1 MRLIR
6 IFTAFVFVAS
16 MTLQARA
23 QGTGLNAFDLNE
35 KAISYLWNN
44 LDSAEQYAR
53 FAHDVSGRHSDERAK
68 AVNTLARI
76 ATIRMD
82 YTQAWELYSSVAGIT
97 NNMLE
102 IVGAEI
108 GLMRICQRTS
118 DNVSFYEYRN
128 NILLHLRALHEE
140 SGVLNDAQMERLQ
153 SLERSFRMESALYWF
168 ELEQWGQAGREMA
181 YVVPDNL
188 LRNDHDRY
196 LMYTYM
202 HGLGIGVEAA
212 NLQELVLLRKLSE
225 RLMKRISRNF
235 RFVLGFNSGLI
246 LLGAFGVL
254 APAASALL
262 HNTSTLLLSMDCLTK
277 LLPEQR

>member
-53 FAHDVSGRHSDERAK
+53 FAQEVSGRHSDERAK
-68 AVNTLARI
+68 AVNTLASI

-153 SLERSFRMESALYWF
+153 SLERSFRMESA
-168 ELEQWGQAGREMA
+168 A

-212 NLQELVLLRKLSE
+212 NLQELVLQRLRSLDNCQ
-225 RLMKRISRNF
+225 R
-235 RFVLGFNSGLI
+235 
-246 LLGAFGVL
+246 
-254 APAASALL
+254 SAVRY
-262 HNTSTLLLSMDCLTK
+262 HNTRMQALSISAIC
-277 LLPEQR
+277 